1 MADAFRGVSGAAS
14 ALVIAVPLAGV
25 LLAAAA
31 RRKQDRTRPEPP
43 AYHFWT
49 NLTFGVLG
57 GAAATYV
64 TSSPEASIRGFLD
77 AQGWGLLHRLGVKG
91 WANVAASFV
100 ALDLANC
107 LNHWLF
113 HKIPFLW
120 RFHKVH
126 HSETHFDYS
135 TFFRT
140 HWGEDVLELVPGMVW
155 IALLG
160 PTMTATLVYEVFDRL
175 WSQLQHSN
183 LRLPRRME
191 EALSILLLTPEKHF
205 LHHSS
210 NPVQTDSNYA
220 TFFAWDRLLGT
231 YRADDPATV
240 VPGLAEYPEPTRL
253 GFWALTAMPFRA
265 APASSPAASWASE
278 PPEAT

>member
-1 MADAFRGVSGAAS
+1 MADAIGRVSGAAS
-14 ALVIAVPLAGV
+14 AVVIAVPLGAV
-25 LLAAAA
+25 LLASA
-31 RRKQDRTRPEPP
+31 RRRRSSRQAEP

-57 GAAATYV
+57 GAAATCL
-64 TSSPEASIRGFLD
+64 TAAPEASIRGFLN
-77 AQGWGLLHRLGVKG
+77 AQGFGLLRCLGIAG
-91 WANVAASFV
+91 WANVALSFA

-113 HKIPFLW
+113 HRIPFLW

-140 HWGEDVLELVPGMVW
+140 HAGETVLDFLPGMLW

-183 LRLPRRME
+183 LKLPPKLER
-191 EALSILLLTPEKHF
+191 ALSRVLLTPEKHF

-210 NPVQTDSNYA
+210 DVAQTNSNYA

-231 YRADDPATV
+231 YRDDDPATV
-240 VPGLAEYPEPTRL
+240 VPGLAEYRDPTRL

-265 APASSPAASWASE
+265 ATASSPAASWASE